1 MKLTPEQ
8 INKILEAHCKRK
20 VQAMDI
26 NELRSYALNGLK
38 EEFDKN
44 RGFDDKDVILLIEDI
59 IEHDHC
65 YGDDI
70 IDSREFLISC
80 GIDKKEAEEL
90 INDNVKSDVENNTAD
105 NVVTVPLISGND
117 FLSFLQ

>member
-20 VQAMDI
+20 VQGMDI

-38 EEFDKN
+38 EAFDKN
-44 RGFDDKDVILLIEDI
+44 RGSGDTDVILLMEDI

-90 INDNVKSDVENNTAD
+90 INNIVKSDVKNNTVD
-105 NVVTVPLISGND
+105 NVVTVPIISGND
-117 FLSFLQ
+117 FLNFLQ